1 MKPDQELADLD
12 AALQRIH
19 GLLSSDS
26 ADWARR
32 SAAVSNWSVAE
43 QVDHMLR
50 SVARMLAAADTIRVG
65 YDARIKPDGK
75 ASVPG
80 RLLLRAGAIPR
91 GRADAPEE
99 VLPAETPT
107 LEDCRARY
115 ERTLE
120 QLAALTPHL
129 DAIRTW
135 RGTIPHPLLGDFR
148 AQDWLRFARMHTEH
162 HLAIVDDILGVE
174 AD

>member
-1 MKPDQELADLD
+1 MKPDEELADLE
-12 AALQRIH
+12 AALQRID
-19 GLLSSDS
+19 GLLSSEPL
-26 ADWARR
+26 AWARR
-32 SAAVSNWSVAE
+32 AEGVSSWSVAE

-50 SVARMLAAADTIRVG
+50 SVARMLTAADTIRVG

-91 GRADAPEE
+91 GRADAPAE

-107 LEDCRARY
+107 IEECR
-115 ERTLE
+115 THHE
-120 QLAALTPHL
+120 QVLALLASLTPHL
-129 DAIRTW
+129 ESIRSW

-162 HLAIVDDILGVE
+162 HLAIVDDILAVE

>member
-12 AALQRIH
+12 AALRRID
-19 GLLSSDS
+19 GLLASEPE
-26 ADWARR
+26 DWVRHTEG
-32 SAAVSNWSVAE
+32 VSKWSVAK

-50 SVARMLAAADTIRVG
+50 SLAHMLAAADTIRVG

-91 GRADAPEE
+91 GRADAPQE
-99 VLPAETPT
+99 VLPGEAPT
-107 LEDCRARY
+107 MEDCRARY
-115 ERTLE
+115 E
-120 QLAALTPHL
+120 QVLALLASFAPHL
-129 DAIRTW
+129 ETIRKW

-162 HLAIVDDILGVE
+162 HLAIVDDILGIQ

>member
-12 AALQRIH
+12 VALQRID
-19 GLLSSDS
+19 GLLGSEASD
-26 ADWARR
+26 WTRR
-32 SAAVSNWSVAE
+32 RDDVSNWSVAE

-50 SVARMLAAADTIRVG
+50 SLVRMLSAADMIRVG

-91 GRADAPEE
+91 GRAEAPEE
-99 VLPAETPT
+99 VLPAEAPT
-107 LEDCRARY
+107 VDDCRERY
-115 ERTLE
+115 EAVLGL
-120 QLAALTPHL
+120 LAALAPHL
-129 DAIRTW
+129 ETMRTW

-162 HLAIVDDILGVE
+162 HLAIVDDILGV
-174 AD
+174 AAG